1 MDRKLRRQLRKSLLL
16 AFKIGLG
23 SSLAIC
29 IAQFLELDNS
39 VAAGSITLLTL
50 MTTKWGTVRLSIY
63 RLITFLICVAMAFC
77 IYHCFGSTWV
87 DYGLFVFLTVAVCD
101 LMGWTAA
108 ISVNALI
115 GAHFLETMDFSRDF
129 IWNEFQLVLI
139 GICLAFVISLVYNY
153 RGEKNHLIRKMRDV
167 EGDLQM
173 ILGEL
178 AAYLSNKNMQRNVW
192 EDIEELEKNLKR
204 FIDEAK
210 EYQDNTFQSHPGYYI
225 DYFEMRLDQCD
236 IIYNLHSAASRM
248 RYMPVQA
255 RVVAEYI
262 LYMADYVIEHNTP
275 DIQLR
280 RLEEILRNMEKEELP
295 ASREEFESRALLY
308 HILMDLEEFLLIKSR
323 FVEGL
328 DETKRKLY
336 WDQGAESFQNK

>member
-23 SSLAIC
+23 SCLAIC
-29 IAQFLELDNS
+29 IAQLLHLDNS

-63 RLITFLICVAMAFC
+63 RIITFMICVGLAFS

-87 DYGLFVFLTVAVCD
+87 EYGLFVFLTVAICD

-115 GAHFLETMDFSRDF
+115 GAHFLETMDFSAHF

-139 GICLAFVISLVYNY
+139 GVCLAFVLSMVYNY
-153 RGEKNHLIRKMRDV
+153 REEKKYLIRKMRQA

-178 AAYLSNKNMQRNVW
+178 AAYLSNKDMQRNVW
-192 EDIEELEKNLKR
+192 QDIEDLEMNLKR
-204 FIDEAK
+204 YIEAAR

-236 IIYNLHSAASRM
+236 IIDNLHNEASRM

-262 LYMADYVIEHNTP
+262 LYMADYVVEHNIP
-275 DIQLR
+275 NAQLD
-280 RLEEILRNMEKEELP
+280 RLQQILQDMKKEELP
-295 ASREEFESRALLY
+295 ATREEFENRALLY
-308 HILMDLEEFLLIKSR
+308 HMLMDLEDFLLIKSR
-323 FVEGL
+323 FVESL
-328 DETKRKLY
+328 DEKKLKLY
-336 WDQGAESFQNK
+336 WKQD